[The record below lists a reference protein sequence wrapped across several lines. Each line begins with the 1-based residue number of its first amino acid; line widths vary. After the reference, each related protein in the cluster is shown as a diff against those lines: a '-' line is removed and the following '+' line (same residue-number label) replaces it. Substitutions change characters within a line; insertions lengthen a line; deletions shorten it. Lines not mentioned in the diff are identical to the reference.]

1 MSKENEKIK
10 KEKEILA
17 NSITNKNS
25 RIEALE
31 KHKEILERELKS
43 KSKELS
49 SFEFS
54 SRTETVN
61 ELKEKDKAI
70 NDLKKELT
78 LKRARIAK
86 QEQTIRELNE
96 QFEKCKLNFLSES
109 GVTNNI
115 DKTQAEK
122 NEVTLQETIEDLR
135 KLNEEYPSVLTV

>member
-17 NSITNKNS
+17 SSVTNKNG

-43 KSKELS
+43 KSKELA

-54 SRTETVN
+54 SRTESVN

-70 NDLKKELT
+70 NDMKKELT

-96 QFEKCKLNFLSES
+96 QFEKCKQTFDRRME
-109 GVTNNI
+109 
-115 DKTQAEK
+115 
-122 NEVTLQETIEDLR
+122 
-135 KLNEEYPSVLTV
+135 